1 MMTFDL
7 NGASKVFYK
16 LRRKTPKG
24 LSNWSPINQVSKKF
38 KLTLAPAPPTAKFEE
53 EGKSVWGGSL
63 VKGDDGL
70 YHMFYSRWDKGLGWA
85 WVTHSEIAHATSASP
100 YGPFKFQ
107 DVALPIR
114 GAEFWDGLCT
124 HNPTVHKFD
133 GKYYLY
139 YMGNTGDGVE
149 NSTPGKLIL
158 NPVHRNNQRIG
169 VAVADSPSGPWK
181 RTDTPLID
189 VSPDPN
195 ALDCLMVSNPSV
207 TKRPDGGYLMVYKAV
222 GKKKPGKWGGPVVHC
237 IATSDSPTG
246 PFKKY
251 DRKVFEAKGVDFPA
265 EDPSIWYQD
274 GKYRAIVKDM
284 HGAFTDAGQALVNFE
299 SENGFDWNLADPAL
313 LSTLQIQWTDGR
325 VQKLKHLER
334 PQLYLENG
342 KPVALL
348 CAADTA
354 DENNILHS
362 FNVQIPIKGRS
373 NAVAQKASDLSDWKL
388 VWSDEFDY
396 ENSELDKHW
405 DAQNGPNKHISCS
418 R

>member
-1 MMTFDL
+1 MMITSPRTIGDFLDVEGLINGHEYEFEIMAWNAKGYSIGSKKIKATPNGKELPPRIWDASITDDRLVIGYDGEYDDIEYEIHYGSAADKLHKTAAVNVRGMMTFDL

-169 VAVADSPSGPWK
+169 VAVADSPSGP
-181 RTDTPLID
+181 P
-189 VSPDPN
+189 V
-195 ALDCLMVSNPSV
+195 A
-207 TKRPDGGYLMVYKAV
+207 
-222 GKKKPGKWGGPVVHC
+222 PGS
-237 IATSDSPTG
+237 APT
-246 PFKKY
+246 
-251 DRKVFEAKGVDFPA
+251 
-265 EDPSIWYQD
+265 
-274 GKYRAIVKDM
+274 
-284 HGAFTDAGQALVNFE
+284 
-299 SENGFDWNLADPAL
+299 L
-313 LSTLQIQWTDGR
+313 LS
-325 VQKLKHLER
+325 
-334 PQLYLENG
+334 
-342 KPVALL
+342 
-348 CAADTA
+348 
-354 DENNILHS
+354 S
-362 FNVQIPIKGRS
+362 M
-373 NAVAQKASDLSDWKL
+373 
-388 VWSDEFDY
+388 
-396 ENSELDKHW
+396 
-405 DAQNGPNKHISCS
+405 
-418 R
+418 